1 MEVTKG
7 CGDLESETTIAENL
21 RNTYE
26 KAQYDAACK
35 RLLSE
40 KIILAWIMKEC
51 LEEYKDYD
59 VKEIAEKYIEGE
71 PQVSTVPVMPDAAG
85 TMIRGLN
92 TEDTSLH
99 EGTITYDIRFYAIVP
114 NTNERIRLIINL
126 EAQSDFYPGYPLPKR
141 GVYYCSRMISSQ
153 YGTEFT
159 ASHYEKVKKVYS
171 IWICMNPPK
180 YRENTITRYS
190 MAEFPIVGNVKE
202 PVENYDLLSVIIICL
217 GSSNGKRYDGILK
230 LLDVLLSKTAE
241 VDEKRQILQ
250 DDYDIS
256 MTQTLESEVSVMC
269 NLSKGIED
277 RGIAKGIARG
287 MEQGM
292 SEGTAAAIKNLTE
305 TLGLPVEQ
313 AMNAL
318 KIPEADRPKYM
329 QMLQS
334 M

>member
-1 MEVTKG
+1 
-7 CGDLESETTIAENL
+7 
-21 RNTYE
+21 
-26 KAQYDAACK
+26 
-35 RLLSE
+35 
-40 KIILAWIMKEC
+40 
-51 LEEYKDYD
+51 
-59 VKEIAEKYIEGE
+59 
-71 PQVSTVPVMPDAAG
+71 
-85 TMIRGLN
+85 
-92 TEDTSLH
+92 
-99 EGTITYDIRFYAIVP
+99 
-114 NTNERIRLIINL
+114 
-126 EAQSDFYPGYPLPKR
+126 
-141 GVYYCSRMISSQ
+141 
-153 YGTEFT
+153 
-159 ASHYEKVKKVYS
+159 
-171 IWICMNPPK
+171 MNPPK

-217 GSSNGKRYDGILK
+217 GSSNSERYDGLLK
-230 LLDVLLSKTAE
+230 LLDVLLSKTAQ

-250 DDYDIS
+250 DDYDIP

-287 MEQGM
+287 MAQGM
-292 SEGTAAAIKNLTE
+292 SEGTTAAIKNLTE

-318 KIPEADRPKYM
+318 KIPETDRPKYM